1 MTQIHIAPT
10 AADDQ
15 GPEPT
20 RLSRAERRVRDAEAK
35 ARRAEVLEEARL
47 RREER
52 AAEWKRRRKAQRA
65 TERAAWWAA
74 TRVRLDHLRRTLV
87 LVSAIVGVN
96 AVAVAGQV
104 TAFHQGLGWPL
115 PGAVGAAAVVESIA
129 IYVGWHAHVALIEG
143 DSVFRLRVTSYSI
156 AALVAALNY
165 HHYAPDWVP
174 TDRAIMFGLSSLLSP
189 WLWAMHS
196 RYIHRRQLRDAGLID
211 PRAPKF
217 SALRWL
223 LHRAETW
230 KALKWAVRH
239 SEQSPAVAILAVQM
253 DETTAGAAR
262 LLDRSRDQVVA
273 AQSALIRAQS
283 DLIAVTRMVTA
294 EAAPVSGEVTA
305 EQTVTCTP
313 QLPAAPPA
321 VVTDP
326 VTKPATSN
334 DQPNDRERPDDQDNR
349 EAEKWIRAS
358 MRKGRTPTLSE
369 VAERF
374 GFSRGWAR
382 LRVQAARDEMTAK
395 GYRFLPGNVVKPPTE
410 PVTSSGADSEHA
422 DDVPMTPVEVK

>member
-1 MTQIHIAPT
+1 MTQIHLAP

-65 TERAAWWAA
+65 QARAAWWAA

-104 TAFHQGLGWPL
+104 SAFHQGLGWPF

-143 DSVFRLRVTSYSI
+143 DSVFRLRVASYSI

-165 HHYAPDWVP
+165 HHYASDWKP
-174 TDRAIMFGLSSLLSP
+174 SDRAIMFGLSSLLSP
-189 WLWAMHS
+189 WLWSMHS

-223 LHRAETW
+223 LHRDETW
-230 KALKWAVRH
+230 QALRWAVRH

-253 DETTAGAAR
+253 DETTACAAR

-283 DLIAVTRMVTA
+283 DLITVTRMVTA

-349 EAEKWIRAS
+349 EAEKWIRAA
-358 MRKGRTPTLSE
+358 MRKGRTPKLADVRKKFPYSH
-369 VAERF
+369 
-374 GFSRGWAR
+374 GWAQA
-382 LRVQAARDEMTAK
+382 RVRAAREELTRE

-410 PVTSSGADSEHA
+410 AATGDGAESDRSDDAPVT
-422 DDVPMTPVEVK
+422 TTEVS